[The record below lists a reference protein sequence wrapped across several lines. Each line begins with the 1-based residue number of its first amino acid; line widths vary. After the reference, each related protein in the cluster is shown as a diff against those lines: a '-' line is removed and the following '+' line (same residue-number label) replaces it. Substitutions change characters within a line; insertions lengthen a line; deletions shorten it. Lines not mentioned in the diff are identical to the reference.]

1 MEKLFSITEANAL
14 LPRLSELLRQV
25 QVEKQRLLAMKHSV
39 EGAQEGH
46 LRDWG
51 TPQGPAYISILE
63 AFQECLKNI
72 EALGVL
78 IKDFDTGLCDF
89 PHKRDGR
96 IVYLCWKLD
105 EETIAWWHDT
115 DSGFADRQPL

>member
-1 MEKLFSITEANAL
+1 MEKLFSITEANTL
-14 LPRLSELLRQV
+14 LPRLRELVRQV
-25 QVEKQRLLAMKHSV
+25 KIKKQQLLAMKPSV

-51 TPQGPAYISILE
+51 TPQGPAYITILE
-63 AFQECLKNI
+63 AFQEYLRNI
-72 EALGVL
+72 EDLGVL

-89 PHKRDGR
+89 PHRRDGR
-96 IVYLCWKLD
+96 VVYLCWKLD
-105 EETIAWWHDT
+105 EEKIAWWHDT